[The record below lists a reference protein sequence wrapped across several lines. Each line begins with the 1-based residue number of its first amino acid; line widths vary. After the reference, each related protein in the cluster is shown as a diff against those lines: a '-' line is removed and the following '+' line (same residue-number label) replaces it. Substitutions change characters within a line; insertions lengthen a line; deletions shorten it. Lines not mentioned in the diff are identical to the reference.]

1 MNKYYVG
8 LPYLLIGI
16 LAAAVYT
23 AIDLTFSGSVRI
35 TMIALVV
42 LGVPGFAAKSL
53 VPVKPWSVFTVNGS
67 VIKEDRLFEKDETRQ
82 ADLASDDMKLYKW
95 EAANGLW
102 LIASTEE
109 LASMDAA
116 KASYKQ
122 KKAVMVPVNQVGS
135 RMKAR
140 LEPWADQAKA
150 IG

>member
-1 MNKYYVG
+1 MKKYYIG

-23 AIDLTFSGSVRI
+23 AIDLAFSGSVRI

-42 LGVPGFAAKSL
+42 FGVPGFAAKSL
-53 VPVKPWSVFTVNGS
+53 VPVKPWSVFTVDGS
-67 VIKEDRLFEKDETRQ
+67 VIKEERLLEKDETRQ
-82 ADLASDDMKLYKW
+82 ADLAADSMKLYKW
-95 EAANGLW
+95 QATNGLW

-116 KASYKQ
+116 KVCYKQ

-135 RMKAR
+135 QMKVL
-140 LEPWADQAKA
+140 LESWAEQAKA
-150 IG
+150 IN